1 MTKPKLWTKNFIL
14 LAVTNFFVALNFY
27 ITMVIVSSYAMEQFG
42 ASPSAGGLAVSIF
55 VIGGFIARLFVGKWM
70 EQIGRKKMLFIGLSL
85 NLIMSLAYLVSN
97 NLLVLIIVR
106 FLHGVSFG
114 INSTVI
120 GAIVANIIPQERFG
134 EGIAYS
140 MLTVSLA
147 TALGPFISM
156 LLYQYGSFT
165 MVFVCCSG
173 VALLGLVCPIF
184 LTTPEIK
191 LTDQQLNSLRGFKI
205 SNFLEIKAVRISLV
219 CGLIYLCYSSIIS
232 FLTPYAKAIDL
243 SMAASFFF
251 IIYSGIVLI
260 SRPFIGKLFDLR
272 GENYV
277 MYPSMV
283 SFIVGMFML
292 SQAHNA
298 FLLLCSALFI
308 GFGTG
313 AIQSCSMAIALKDA
327 PAHRKGIAN
336 ATFMMFTDF
345 LSGIGPFV
353 FGIIIPFIGYRGL
366 YSVVAVLAFCFLVL
380 YFFLHGKNAGRS
392 KGIDASLGN

>member
-1 MTKPKLWTKNFIL
+1 MNKPKLWTKNFTL

-27 ITMVIVSSYAMEQFG
+27 ITMVIVSSFAMEQFG

-70 EQIGRKKMLFIGLSL
+70 EQIGRKRMLLIGLGL
-85 NLIMSLAYLVSN
+85 NLIMSLAYFVAN
-97 NLLVLIIVR
+97 NLIILDIIR
-106 FLHGVSFG
+106 FFHGVSFG

-120 GAIVANIIPQERFG
+120 GGIVANIVPQERFG

-140 MLTVSLA
+140 MLTVSLG

-156 LLYQYGSFT
+156 LLYQYGSFL
-165 MVFVCCSG
+165 MVFLCCSV
-173 VALLGLVCPIF
+173 VALLGLICPMP
-184 LTTPEIK
+184 LTTPENK
-191 LTDQQLNSLRGFKI
+191 LTDQQLSSMQGFKL
-205 SNFLEIKAVRISLV
+205 SNFIEIKAIRISLI
-219 CGLIYLCYSSIIS
+219 CGLFYLCYSSVIS

-272 GENYV
+272 GENYA

-283 SFIVGMFML
+283 SFILGMLML
-292 SQAHNA
+292 SLAHNA
-298 FLLLCSALFI
+298 FFLLCSALFI

-313 AIQSCSMAIALKDA
+313 SIQSCSMAIALKKA

-345 LSGIGPFV
+345 LTGIGPFM
-353 FGIIIPFIGYRGL
+353 FGLIIPFIGYRGL
-366 YSVVAVLAFCFLVL
+366 YAVAAALAFFFLAL
-380 YFFLHGKNAGRS
+380 YYYLHGKNAGHRRETIS
-392 KGIDASLGN
+392 QQ